1 VTHYNG
7 KTVLVTG
14 GAGFIGSH
22 LVDALI
28 KKKYNVRVFDNLVN
42 GKIENLN
49 RHKDNTHFQF
59 ISGNVTDPFDVANAM
74 EGIDIVFHLACL
86 GVRHS
91 ITHPFENHRVN
102 AEGSLLMLDAA
113 YRSKVKRFLYCS
125 SSEVYGTAEYV
136 PMPESHPTCPCT
148 VYGAGKLAGEAYA
161 RAYHKTYG
169 LPVVI
174 IRPFNTFGPRSHYEG
189 DAGEM
194 IPKSIVRALNHQP
207 IIIFGN
213 GSQTRDFT
221 YVEDT
226 ARGLVAAVECDK
238 MIGQTLNIGSNFE
251 ISIKDLANKLSVMV
265 GITDSKVVLTPQRPG
280 DVLRLFADT
289 SRFFK
294 LTGWRPQV
302 KFEDGLVKTIE
313 FFRNHPLG
321 IGELMSSETGRNWRK
336 IIR

>member
-1 VTHYNG
+1 MTHYNG

-28 KKKYNVRVFDNLVN
+28 KEKYNVRVFDNLVN

-59 ISGNVTDPFDVANAM
+59 ILGNVTDPFDVANAM

-148 VYGAGKLAGEAYA
+148 VYGASKLAGEAYA

-189 DAGEM
+189 EAGEM

-207 IIIFGN
+207 ITIFGN

-265 GITDSKVVLTPQRPG
+265 GIPDSKVVLTPQRPG
-280 DVLRLFADT
+280 DVLRLLADT

-294 LTGWRPQV
+294 LTGWSPQV
-302 KFEDGLVKTIE
+302 GFEDGLVKTIE
-313 FFRNHPLG
+313 FFNNHPLG
-321 IGELMSSETGRNWRK
+321 IGELMSSETGRNWGK